1 MGHIYRSDRRML
13 DVGESRHSAGKQH
26 HNGHSATMKSP
37 MTANCNGPVTEEQD
51 AAQAALD
58 GLRTRVAADG
68 PIAPTPVADD
78 AIRRAARSDLDA
90 QWGPES

>member
-1 MGHIYRSDRRML
+1 MP
-13 DVGESRHSAGKQH
+13 AK
-26 HNGHSATMKSP
+26 
-37 MTANCNGPVTEEQD
+37 ANDNEQD

-58 GLRTRVAADG
+58 GLRTRVAAEG